1 MTDLK
6 EIKTVF
12 LNQRAKLFEDTKL
25 IKDSYKFCVRYS
37 MLVEEY
43 IFKIAAVDSLG
54 CSLASGGSFSRRE
67 LSPHSDIDIMFIF
80 PELEGKEK
88 NVQQCITNLWDAGIE
103 VSHTIRTYS
112 DIKKFLKEDLHSFTQ
127 FFETRFILGDEKVY
141 KEWNRLLFE
150 SIDEESRKNLIN
162 EFIEDIAQRHAR
174 YGSSPKMLEPNV
186 KYTCGGLRD
195 LHVIEWMYS
204 LKNSVLLT
212 ESREITQS
220 RSFLRTLQRNDIINR
235 YVRNDIIE
243 SYGFLLS
250 VRNHLHLFTDT
261 KNDRLEFRSQE
272 KIAGYFGFEKDSWQ
286 NFMKKYFESANN
298 IYRFSKTMVKKYK
311 EEITEPISDFL
322 TIELDDDFSIKGN
335 VIKVKD
341 KGNLSLS
348 EIFRAFYYRG
358 LNDARFDQNL
368 RWKILESIQDY
379 EEEEEENIEKVSS
392 VFFREILRLP
402 KNVGKTLSTMNEMG
416 VLGAFMPEF
425 KEMIGFFQ
433 PGVYH
438 CYTSDEHT
446 LIALNNIEKLR
457 EENSKASKIFA
468 HLKNKDILYLAVIF
482 HDIAKPI
489 NVSGH
494 EIIGAEIANSVME
507 RLNYDPDEIALVK
520 FLVRH
525 HLTMEQVAFRRN
537 LNDPATLN
545 TFASL
550 FSSVKQL
557 EMLYILTYA
566 DLSAVSPAVWT
577 HWKSDLLAELFRKT
591 KYMLEDRISGEELL
605 HATTAE
611 VIVQGAS
618 VNGNFQKHI
627 ESIDDFGY
635 AQHYSEDEINLHIE
649 EIEKGSKIAVFFR
662 EDTGFTNVTIIS
674 RDAPSLLSRLC
685 GALSINDLNIHSA
698 QIFTRDD
705 GIVIDS
711 FSVTDFRTHK
721 PIETERYEKIKLSL
735 MDTVDEELQIIKEFN
750 KAKSKWWRLES
761 RLFKRKGKVKIEF
774 EKHERYTIID
784 VFSPDRL
791 GLLYQVT
798 KKMNDLG
805 LVIHLAKI
813 STKADDVVDAFY
825 TLYRDGKKVSPDD
838 YELIRVELTSVIE
851 EML

>member
-1 MTDLK
+1 M
-6 EIKTVF
+6 ENIKDIKAIF
-12 LNQRAKLFEDTKL
+12 QNQRAKLFEDKEL
-25 IKDSYKFCVRYS
+25 VKDSYKFCVQYS
-37 MLVEEY
+37 LLVEEF
-43 IFKIAAVDSLG
+43 IFKIASGIAAG
-54 CSLASGGSFSRRE
+54 CAIASGGSFSRRE

-80 PELEGKEK
+80 PELDGSESTIQ
-88 NVQQCITNLWDAGIE
+88 NCITNLWDAGIE
-103 VSHTIRTYS
+103 VSHTVRTYS
-112 DIKKFLKEDLHSFTQ
+112 DIKKFLKDDLHSFTQ
-127 FFETRFILGDEKVY
+127 FFETRFILGEEKVY
-141 KEWNRLLFE
+141 KEWNNILFE
-150 SIDEESRKNLIN
+150 SIDEESKKNLID
-162 EFIEDIAQRHAR
+162 EFIDDIAQRHAR
-174 YGSSPKMLEPNV
+174 YGDSAKMLEPNV

-195 LHVIEWMYS
+195 LHVIEWMFS
-204 LKNSVLLT
+204 LKNCLLLT
-212 ESREITQS
+212 ESREIAQTK
-220 RSFLRTLQRNDIINR
+220 SFLKSLQRSDVINR
-235 YVRNDIIE
+235 YVRNDVID
-243 SYGFLLS
+243 SYAFVLS

-272 KIAGYFGFEKDSWQ
+272 KIAGYFGYDKTNWQ
-286 NFMKKYFESANN
+286 NFMKRYFEAANN
-298 IYRFSKTMVKKYK
+298 INRFSKTMVKKFRD
-311 EEITEPISDFL
+311 EITDPISDYL
-322 TIELDDDFSIKGN
+322 AIDLDDDYSMKGN
-335 VIKVKD
+335 VITLKN

-358 LNDARFDQNL
+358 LKDARFDQKL

-379 EEEEEENIEKVSS
+379 EEEDRSSQEVSS

-402 KNVGKTLSTMNEMG
+402 KNVGKTLSMMNEMG
-416 VLGAFMPEF
+416 VMGAFMPEF

-457 EENSKASKIFA
+457 EQDSNASKIFA
-468 HLKNKDILYLAVIF
+468 GIKNKDILYLAVIF

-507 RLNYDPDEIALVK
+507 RLNYDQEEIALVK

-537 LNDPATLN
+537 LNDPAALN
-545 TFASL
+545 NFVVH
-550 FSSVKQL
+550 FSSLQEL

-577 HWKSDLLAELFRKT
+577 HWKSDLLAELFRKS
-591 KYMLEDRISGEELL
+591 KYMIEDRISGEELL
-605 HATTAE
+605 HATTAD

-618 VNGNFQKHI
+618 ENNSFQEHI
-627 ESIDDFGY
+627 ESINDLGY
-635 AQHYSEDEINLHIE
+635 AQHYSEDEINLHIN
-649 EIEKGSKIAVFFR
+649 EIEKGSKISVFFK
-662 EDTGFTNVTIIS
+662 EGTGFTNITIIS
-674 RDAPSLLSRLC
+674 VDAPSLLSRLC

-721 PIETERYEKIKLSL
+721 PIEPSRYESIELSL
-735 MDTVDEELQIIKEFN
+735 MNTLDEERQIIKEFN

-761 RLFKRKGKVKIEF
+761 KLFKRKGKVKIEF
-774 EKHERYTIID
+774 EKHEKYTIID

-791 GLLYQVT
+791 GLLFTIT
-798 KKMNDLG
+798 KKMNELG

-825 TLYRDGKKVSPDD
+825 TLYRDGKKVSPKD

-851 EML
+851 ELL